1 MSHPTWIG
9 LLAALL
15 TTTAFLP
22 QVLKIWRTR
31 SAEDISFAT
40 FATFTTG
47 VGLWLLYG
55 WFASDVPLMAANA
68 VTLLLSGAILAMKV
82 GFSRRLPR
90 LDRRA

>member
-31 SAEDISFAT
+31 SADDISLT
-40 FATFTTG
+40 PFATFTTG

-55 WFASDVPLMAANA
+55 RFARDVPLMTANA
-68 VTLLLSGAILAMKV
+68 VTLVSSGAILAMKV

-90 LDRRA
+90 PGRSE